1 MSEQEMLRIYDEQ
14 KNDIGVATRSEV
26 HRKGYWHEAFH
37 CWLTSYEQ
45 DTVYLYL
52 QLRSKRKKDYPNLLD
67 ITAAGHLVAHETVE
81 DGIREIKEEIGIDVS
96 FDELIKLGVLYYCVI
111 QEDFIDKELANVFL
125 HKTNKTLDDFIL
137 QLEEVSGIVKVKVN
151 DFADLWYGVKEK
163 INMKGFEINE
173 HGERITINEFVSR
186 ERFVPHQI
194 SFYKEVIQKI
204 QEHI

>member
-1 MSEQEMLRIYDEQ
+1 MLRIYDEQ

>member
-1 MSEQEMLRIYDEQ
+1 MSEQEMLRIYDDQ

-96 FDELIKLGVLYYCVI
+96 FDELIKLGVLDYCVI

-125 HKTNKTLDDFIL
+125 HKTNKTFDDFIL
-137 QLEEVSGIVKVKVN
+137 QLEEVSGMVKVKVN

>member
-1 MSEQEMLRIYDEQ
+1 MLRIYDDQ

-96 FDELIKLGVLYYCVI
+96 FDELIKLGVLDYCVI

-125 HKTNKTLDDFIL
+125 HKTNKTFDDFIL
-137 QLEEVSGIVKVKVN
+137 QLEEVSGMVKVKVN

>member
-1 MSEQEMLRIYDEQ
+1 MSEQEMLRIYDDQ

-96 FDELIKLGVLYYCVI
+96 FDELIKLGVLDYCVI

-125 HKTNKTLDDFIL
+125 HKTNKTFDDFIL
-137 QLEEVSGIVKVKVN
+137 QLEEVSGMVKVKVN

-173 HGERITINEFVSR
+173 HGERITIKEFVSR